1 MWFHK
6 SKTQWRDLVTDL
18 SHFKSVLPDFDT
30 LTPSKKGNGNKNAAT
45 SSKSIKG
52 RGGAGGR
59 GAIPSSTSSKK
70 QKSKSKGKG
79 DEEVESKVGNTKLAT
94 KVTAAL
100 DPFFDTI
107 GWSRE
112 RFTEECSLIYTA
124 MLAGTRPSRSERLSD
139 RLGPR
144 ILSLCGLPW
153 NRQSAHKNRDYAN
166 LSLVVT
172 IETALVQA
180 YRKSLVDECLGA
192 RALRSALKTFFLD
205 HAAVHSTAQGNEI
218 KSVIEWEFADMPVV
232 GCGKP
237 DSELAHELARRRY
250 DAEELSVE
258 WEASNPSSDSKK
270 DPVAMAVLSWQ
281 KNKYLRCSNPDAP
294 PGAVESRAYYL
305 LLELAKVF
313 LVVCSLFSPTNCI
326 PRRSCI

>member
-1 MWFHK
+1 
-6 SKTQWRDLVTDL
+6 VTDL

-94 KVTAAL
+94 KLATKVTAAL

-107 GWSRE
+107 GWSRK
-112 RFTEECSLIYTA
+112 RFTEECSLIYTT

-192 RALRSALKTFFLD
+192 RALRSALNTFFLGNT
-205 HAAVHSTAQGNEI
+205 AVHSITQDKN
-218 KSVIEWEFADMPVV
+218 
-232 GCGKP
+232 
-237 DSELAHELARRRY
+237 
-250 DAEELSVE
+250 LSACWV
-258 WEASNPSSDSKK
+258 
-270 DPVAMAVLSWQ
+270 
-281 KNKYLRCSNPDAP
+281 
-294 PGAVESRAYYL
+294 L
-305 LLELAKVF
+305 LLPMNGKQ
-313 LVVCSLFSPTNCI
+313 SMS
-326 PRRSCI
+326 